1 MNTNTKRI
9 LIETDSHE
17 TVVVRTSS
25 PRIVIA
31 YCESC
36 GIEAEMLDLN
46 SAVTRSGCG
55 ARELIREIDAG
66 SVHSSQTPTGHLL
79 ICANSLQRAETTLET
94 REDFI
99 RDE

>member
-1 MNTNTKRI
+1 MMTNTKRI
-9 LIETDSHE
+9 LIETDSRE

-36 GIEAEMLDLN
+36 CIEAEMLDLN

-66 SVHSSQTPTGHLL
+66 TIHSSQTPTGHLL
-79 ICANSLQRAETTLET
+79 ICANSLNVSDGETE
-94 REDFI
+94 
-99 RDE
+99 